1 MEISGAKAED
11 YLTKPTPDAK
21 QTVKELVGKLGK
33 NIKDGVKTKL
43 VEKKKV
49 SVTSETSGNAC
60 DDTVK
65 AGVKTAIDNMKGVG
79 GATPELKKLKSSTP
93 STCRVVDGKSQYT
106 TVVDAKDLSQTEID
120 TVSDKFA
127 LDLASKKYKNSKRR
141 RLLAEESTT
150 NSYAAQEVTECA
162 DGDAECASDDAIPSD
177 SVTQETADA
186 NSAHMAS
193 VSYST
198 VVLVLFS
205 MFL

>member
-1 MEISGAKAED
+1 
-11 YLTKPTPDAK
+11 
-21 QTVKELVGKLGK
+21 
-33 NIKDGVKTKL
+33 
-43 VEKKKV
+43 
-49 SVTSETSGNAC
+49 
-60 DDTVK
+60 
-65 AGVKTAIDNMKGVG
+65 MKGAT
-79 GATPELKKLKSSTP
+79 GATAELKKLKSSTP

-106 TVVDAKDLSQTEID
+106 TVVDAKDLSETEID

-162 DGDAECASDDAIPSD
+162 DGDAECESDDAISSD
-177 SVTQETADA
+177 SVTQQTADA

-198 VVLVLFS
+198 IVLVLFS